1 MKNVFFVM
9 TLAFFAFLSCRND
22 EINVQQ
28 IDQII
33 NLYIDSAGQDMLN
46 NKIPGS
52 YTTISWNDING
63 LTDNAPVSFSTK
75 KDADTVTYLEY
86 LAGAKRI
93 AIDSAGDSKTYESR
107 IALALTKKVND
118 STNAVSND
126 TMVIQYSSTPDVFEV
141 SKIWYNNVLYFTKVQ
156 GQPNNVK
163 ITK

>member
-28 IDQII
+28 IDQVL

-118 STNAVSND
+118 STNAISND

-141 SKIWYNNVLYFTKVQ
+141 SKIWYNNILYFTKVQ
-156 GQPNNVK
+156 GQPNIVK

>member
-28 IDQII
+28 IDQVL

-46 NKIPGS
+46 NKIAGS

-126 TMVIQYSSTPDVFEV
+126 TMVIQYNSTPEVFEV

-156 GQPNNVK
+156 GQPNIVK

>member
-1 MKNVFFVM
+1 MKNVFFVL

-28 IDQII
+28 IDQVL

-75 KDADTVTYLEY
+75 KDADTLTYLEY

-141 SKIWYNNVLYFTKVQ
+141 SKIWYNNILYFTKVQ
-156 GQPNNVK
+156 GQPNIVK

>member
-28 IDQII
+28 IDQVL

-126 TMVIQYSSTPDVFEV
+126 TMVIQYSSTPDVFQV
-141 SKIWYNNVLYFTKVQ
+141 SKIWYNNILYFTKVQ
-156 GQPNNVK
+156 GQPNIVK

>member
-28 IDQII
+28 IDQVL

>member
-28 IDQII
+28 IDQVL

-156 GQPNNVK
+156 GQPNIVK